1 MIPRPV
7 WIAFTIVALAY
18 IGLCAWMYA
27 AQRRLVYFPQFTR
40 ADAAAT
46 DFALEHDG
54 VVLRGWV
61 VNPGRPRAVVYFGG
75 NGESVQ
81 DNRALFERWLPGHS
95 VYLMAYRGYGASDGQ
110 PSQPSL
116 LADALAVFDYVQ
128 RAHPG
133 HPVSLV
139 GRSLGSG
146 VASHVASQRP
156 IGRLALV
163 TPFDSL
169 AAVAQAHYPWL
180 PVRWLLQER
189 YDSVAELFP
198 VVEERA
204 YDSVAALA
212 GYRGPLLVV
221 RAGRDEVV
229 PPANTDRL
237 VAALPRP
244 PQVVA
249 MPRAGH
255 NALDEAAYGRALGRF
270 FEETTTPR

>member
-7 WIAFTIVALAY
+7 WIALAIVALAY
-18 IGLCAWMYA
+18 AGLCAWMYA
-27 AQRRLVYFPQFTR
+27 VQRQLVYFPQFTH
-40 ADAAAT
+40 ADAATT
-46 DFALEHDG
+46 DFALERDG

-61 VNPGRPRAVVYFGG
+61 ANPGRARAVVYFGG

-81 DNRALFERWLPGHS
+81 DNRPLFERWLPGHS
-95 VYLMAYRGYGASDGQ
+95 VYLVAYRGYGASDGQ
-110 PSQPSL
+110 PSQPAL
-116 LADALAVFDYVQ
+116 LADALAIFDHVQ
-128 RAHPG
+128 RAHPR

-180 PVRWLLQER
+180 PVRWLLRER
-189 YDSVAELFP
+189 
-198 VVEERA
+198 

-212 GYRGPLLVV
+212 GYRGPVLVV

-229 PPANTDRL
+229 PSANTDRL

-249 MPRAGH
+249 MPQAGH
-255 NALDEAAYGRALGRF
+255 NTLDEAAYGRALGRF
-270 FEETTTPR
+270 FEEPTAGK